1 MVGLN
6 GYETNDSS
14 ETGIPA
20 IRTVRKDATGAQA
33 VYLNADGLR
42 VFDVTSIPSI
52 VTSNGVDTA
61 VGIFVDTAG
70 NLYLSSGTGRR
81 KAFVADFENGVP
93 LFVDSNGL
101 KTDVLT
107 AIVTGGP
114 DTAVD
119 FVVYAANTHDFS
131 GVTVQG
137 CTVSASN
144 VESCTTLTP
153 TTAVAIEG
161 DNGKTGSAHGY
172 AVAVGTSY
180 TRIKGSG
187 PAGFLLDSIG
197 IVLASRGEEG
207 VAFGSI
213 IVGSTGTPDGSSV
226 AAAGIPDGKGYALGT
241 GRSVTFQSMAPALVP
256 ANVSACCRSSA
267 RSTPTCST
275 GHTPST
281 I

>member
-1 MVGLN
+1 M
-6 GYETNDSS
+6 
-14 ETGIPA
+14 
-20 IRTVRKDATGAQA
+20 RKDATGAQA

-61 VGIFVDTAG
+61 VGIFVDVAG
-70 NLYLSSGTGRR
+70 NLYLTLRTRAGARHSSPTSRTACR
-81 KAFVADFENGVP
+81 CSTST
-93 LFVDSNGL
+93 SNGL
-101 KTDVLT
+101 KTDMLT

-119 FVVYAANTHDFS
+119 FVVYAASTHDFS

-161 DNGKTGSAHGY
+161 DNGKTGSARGY
-172 AVAVGTSY
+172 AVAVGTGY
-180 TRIKGSG
+180 DPDQVSG

-197 IVLASRGEEG
+197 IVARSRGRG
-207 VAFGSI
+207 RRRLRLDHRRL
-213 IVGSTGTPDGSSV
+213 DGH
-226 AAAGIPDGKGYALGT
+226 ARWFERRRRRHPRRQGLRA
-241 GRSVTFQSMAPALVP
+241 RH
-256 ANVSACCRSSA
+256 RSA
-267 RSTPTCST
+267 R
-275 GHTPST
+275 
-281 I
+281 